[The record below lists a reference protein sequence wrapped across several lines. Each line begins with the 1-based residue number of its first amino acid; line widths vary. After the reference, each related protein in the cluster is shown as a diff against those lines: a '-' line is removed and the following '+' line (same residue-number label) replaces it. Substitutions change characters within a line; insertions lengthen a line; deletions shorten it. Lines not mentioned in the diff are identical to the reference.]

1 MYYNGSS
8 GNPPK
13 RAHTQHDPTPRSGR
27 SPMRTGNAL
36 LDPYSQQA
44 QYSPSTT
51 PYLYASSSDAQ
62 RSNSSSTYQSHS
74 RATSQTKVEASTPPL
89 SSPYTPQ
96 SAAQ

>member
-8 GNPPK
+8 GNLPK
-13 RAHTQHDPTPRSGR
+13 RAHTQHDPALRSGR

-62 RSNSSSTYQSHS
+62 RNTSSAYQSHA
-74 RATSQTKVEASTPPL
+74 RTPSQTKVETSTPPI